1 MNAAE
6 SSQTPRE
13 RERRRSLAGNLILLT
28 TLVAALAAGLTGLI
42 AWQTAANGAE
52 QRESDQLMRQ
62 ATVLSDLPALSQ
74 LLFTGSQV
82 LAGPNGVQLAVI
94 DADGSVSG
102 AATPAI
108 DTTSRAA
115 LLAGHT
121 VSTTGILAGRQVLL
135 VGHPGSRGGAV
146 VLTEP
151 YTVVTQET
159 DQVRRNIIWPLIVG
173 MLGAALAGALLA
185 RRLARPLVA
194 SADVAHRL
202 ADGERGVRAP
212 IGGPREAA
220 QIGRALNTLD
230 EALARSENRQREFLQ
245 SVSHEM
251 RTPLTALQG
260 YAEALADG
268 VIEPGQ
274 LPEVGRTLAAET
286 GRLDRF
292 LSDLLALARLE
303 NEDFHL
309 ESAPTDVADLIER
322 AAAFWIDPCA
332 RHGVELRLEKP
343 EGEPVVIDTDA
354 FRVRQLIDGLVQNAL
369 RVTPAGR
376 PLIIAARAADAEAET
391 AVVLQVRDGG
401 PGLSDDDVRVA
412 FETGALA
419 ERYRQTRPVG
429 SGLGLA
435 IAHRLTERLGGT
447 ITVDGHGPE
456 GGACFTVSLPPAA

>member
-1 MNAAE
+1 MSAMG
-6 SSQTPRE
+6 SSHAPRV
-13 RERRRSLAGNLILLT
+13 RERRRSLAANLILLT
-28 TLVAALAAGLTGLI
+28 TLVAALAAALTGLI

-62 ATVLSDLPALSQ
+62 ATVLSDVPALSQ

-82 LAGPNGVQLAVI
+82 LAGPNGVQIAVI
-94 DADGSVSG
+94 ESNGSVSG
-102 AATPAI
+102 SATPAI
-108 DTTSRAA
+108 DTTSKAA
-115 LLAGHT
+115 LLAGNT
-121 VSTTGILAGRQVLL
+121 VSTTGILGGQQVVL
-135 VGHPGSRGGAV
+135 VGHPGVRGGAV

-151 YTVVTQET
+151 YTVVTQQT

-194 SADVAHRL
+194 SAGIAHRL
-202 ADGERGVRAP
+202 ASGERGVRAP
-212 IGGPREAA
+212 VEGPREAA
-220 QIGRALNTLD
+220 QIGTALNTLD
-230 EALARSENRQREFLQ
+230 EALAHSENRQREFLQ

-268 VIEPGQ
+268 LIEPDQ

-286 GRLDRF
+286 SRLDRF

-303 NEDFHL
+303 ADDFHL
-309 ESAPTDVADLIER
+309 ELAPTDIADLIDQ
-322 AAAFWIDPCA
+322 AGTFWAGPCA

-343 EGEPVVIDTDA
+343 EAEPVIIDTDA

-369 RVTPAGR
+369 RATPAGS
-376 PLIIAARAADAEAET
+376 PLIIAARPAGAET
-391 AVVLQVRDGG
+391 NAAVLLQVRDGG

-412 FETGALA
+412 FESGALT

-435 IAHRLTERLGGT
+435 IAHRLTQRLGGT
-447 ITVDGHGPE
+447 ITVAGHGPE
-456 GGACFTVSLPPAA
+456 GGACFTVSLPSAP